1 MVPNVGGFLPR
12 WILSAGLLGG
22 AMLALPA
29 VANAQDESTTSPVT
43 YSNDQ
48 ADRGKTRYARDCED
62 CHGGDLRGGLIGGPP
77 LRGAAFEQKFA
88 NGAPASAMFMFM
100 STTMPPNSPGRF
112 SPEVY
117 ADLMA
122 YILKQNGFQTGAPLP
137 SDIDALNNLIVEK

>member
-1 MVPNVGGFLPR
+1 MDPFIGRSAARLVLA
-12 WILSAGLLGG
+12 AGLSWSASLSLPV
-22 AMLALPA
+22 LAQ
-29 VANAQDESTTSPVT
+29 AQDETSPVS
-43 YSNDQ
+43 YSSEQ
-48 ADRGKTRYARDCED
+48 ADRGETRYARDCED

-100 STTMPPNSPGRF
+100 STMMPPNSPGRY

-122 YILKQNGFQTGAPLP
+122 FILKENGFRAGDPLP
-137 SDIDALNNLIVEK
+137 SDVEALNNLIVEK